1 MYSLPMLSIWER
13 YVDVDVY
20 EEVEALLYILR

>member
-1 MYSLPMLSIWER
+1 MHSLPMLSIWER